1 MYWLGLTNLLDV
13 SLWREDLGG
22 GDVYWLVLPLSPQHC
37 RHLPLHLYSPG
48 RFLHFNSRLSVCK
61 PSGGPTRVSW
71 GIFFRIARHC
81 SPLSILQISL
91 SSCPLPSRPLRWPI
105 MEWIMVRMKIFLGL
119 HHSEI
124 LRLWEWSPMQSFQII
139 FDLSRERFLPSNIGF
154 RISNKWPGTMG
165 NTGHLTSIFILIR
178 VIPDKSWS
186 RNINFSSWAHILT
199 WLARQECQIL
209 WSEIRE
215 LKSRQRLVI
224 TTSGDWGDH
233 LGGEWPGKASNLG
246 NSLGDHIRRRKRRLS
261 VWRSFKEI
269 L

>member
-37 RHLPLHLYSPG
+37 RHLPRSE
-48 RFLHFNSRLSVCK
+48 RFLHFNSWI
-61 PSGGPTRVSW
+61 VSLQAKRRSDT
-71 GIFFRIARHC
+71 GQLRNIFQDC
-81 SPLSILQISL
+81 QTLLPLSILQISL

-165 NTGHLTSIFILIR
+165 NTGHFTSIFILIR
-178 VIPDKSWS
+178 VLPDKSWS
-186 RNINFSSWAHILT
+186 RNTNFSSWAHILT